1 MRHLLVQLRSRN
13 GVGHKDP
20 HLNFRAKFIVPPA
33 AGFIYCERLQN
44 LEFRLHWRKTR
55 AEDHI
60 SKKGKILF
68 FRLQV
73 DIGQRKN
80 QLPFSYMGGLFSPPP
95 PNLTYDIS
103 KLSLY
108 KTKCHDDTSIPLS

>member
-1 MRHLLVQLRSRN
+1 MPWLQWRRKSHIGHLQS
-13 GVGHKDP
+13 VGHKEP

-44 LEFRLHWRKTR
+44 LEFRLHRRKTN

-68 FRLQV
+68 FRL
-73 DIGQRKN
+73 KA
-80 QLPFSYMGGLFSPPP
+80 
-95 PNLTYDIS
+95 
-103 KLSLY
+103 
-108 KTKCHDDTSIPLS
+108 DTLKRIQYYLLEPVY